1 MITLF
6 KADFEKIIVGS
17 SFFGG
22 GGGGSAEEGYKLLE
36 EMLKVDP
43 NAHVDMYGVEEMED
57 DPNIVSTM
65 VAALGSPV
73 ATKGRT
79 FQDEAANAVAG
90 MAKEAKAQ
98 GKTLKYVYSGEQG
111 GGNTMLPIYAAWRNK
126 LPILD
131 TDGNGRAVPELNTG
145 LLPVHGIPTSPVVL
159 ASEKGDIIVGS
170 TEDPMDDK
178 ACETIAR
185 YMCQAYD
192 QGIGFAAW
200 MMNKQ
205 DHLKASAI
213 GQMTRTMEVG
223 EILMNTPTE
232 EIEMKLI
239 SLFSESDMSC
249 EYFIDGFIT
258 DIKIN
263 SAGGFDTGVTVI
275 KMKMNDHDPFRYEIG
290 FQNENLYFCIPAIE
304 NTDSTRVLATV
315 PSNIII
321 LNMEGDTA
329 RAMSN
334 SETKI
339 GQKVAV
345 VTLRIDGRW
354 YDKPECYGC
363 WEETLVSAGY
373 RTVGEEVRLKEER

>member
-1 MITLF
+1 MKTLY
-6 KADFEKIIVGS
+6 KEDFEKIIVGS

-43 NAHVDMYGVEEMED
+43 NAHVDMYSVYEMED

-79 FQDEAANAVAG
+79 FQDEATNAVAG
-90 MAKEAKAQ
+90 MAKEAEAQ

-170 TEDPMDDK
+170 TEDPTDGK

-205 DHLKASAI
+205 DHLNASAI
-213 GQMTRTMEVG
+213 RQMTRTMEVG
-223 EILMNTPTE
+223 NIMMNNN
-232 EIEMKLI
+232 IEMAYEKLRHYFNSAGMWSDIHI
-239 SLFSESDMSC
+239 SHD
-249 EYFIDGFIT
+249 YIT
-258 DIKIN
+258 DISVT
-263 SAGGFDTGVTVI
+263 SAGGFDTGVTTIALHELHDKEI
-275 KMKMNDHDPFRYEIG
+275 KIV
-290 FQNENLYFCIPAIE
+290 FQNENLFVRWPDNVVTE
-304 NTDSTRVLATV
+304 TV
-315 PSNIII
+315 PNIITI
-321 LNMEGDTA
+321 LHEMDNDRI
-329 RAMSN
+329 RAVSN
-334 SETKI
+334 SETKV
-339 GQKVAV
+339 GMKVGMITVKA
-345 VTLRIDGRW
+345 DPRW

-363 WEETLVSAGY
+363 WEDTLVSAGY
-373 RTVGEEVRLKEER
+373 RTVGEEVTL